1 MEWFPC
7 TVHCSSMKQKL
18 WYHIWAGCSQRPSK
32 FGVNSS
38 GSRFLILHPWQLSAQ
53 QRLDQEDHLKTET
66 VQVAKLFDVFL
77 RCWLHLHTP
86 QKDDRWDND
95 ICIHMYIYTVYTVY
109 TQWHAYAFCSF
120 FLFGVDWNQEKKR
133 ASASSQTKT
142 PSSCH
147 HFSRYGRHD
156 ACSQLSVFANT
167 ELLRPEDRGQSVV
180 LGCLFG
186 KACSILF
193 CLHDL
198 ICCSLTKP
206 STESTDCRSLE
217 VRPRRSSDQSGPR
230 RRQFQMMEFSSW
242 RLKWNLLSW
251 GQLHHSSSHYN
262 LIIIIIIQSLGFAV
276 WKL

>member
-1 MEWFPC
+1 MY
-7 TVHCSSMKQKL
+7 TYV
-18 WYHIWAGCSQRPSK
+18 
-32 FGVNSS
+32 
-38 GSRFLILHPWQLSAQ
+38 
-53 QRLDQEDHLKTET
+53 
-66 VQVAKLFDVFL
+66 
-77 RCWLHLHTP
+77 
-86 QKDDRWDND
+86 
-95 ICIHMYIYTVYTVY
+95 YIYIQYIQYIHNDMHMHFVL
-109 TQWHAYAFCSF
+109 F
-120 FLFGVDWNQEKKR
+120 FVWRRLESGKKR

-206 STESTDCRSLE
+206 STESTDCRSQSQAAE
-217 VRPRRSSDQSGPR
+217 VERPVRPK
-230 RRQFQMMEFSSW
+230 E
-242 RLKWNLLSW
+242 K
-251 GQLHHSSSHYN
+251 
-262 LIIIIIIQSLGFAV
+262 AV
-276 WKL
+276 SNDGVFLMTT